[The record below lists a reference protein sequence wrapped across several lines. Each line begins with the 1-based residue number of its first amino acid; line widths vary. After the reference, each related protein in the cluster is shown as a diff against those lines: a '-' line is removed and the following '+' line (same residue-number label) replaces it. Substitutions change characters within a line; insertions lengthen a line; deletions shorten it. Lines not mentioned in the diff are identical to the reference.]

1 MLQHVSIMLDMFSTY
16 IGCIGF
22 PIANSDTLY
31 HDLLQPNG
39 EHTIIAFCYMRPF
52 EVIHSSFA
60 TLTKMEKMLQS
71 VLHTQRNLVT
81 WNCFSYNDLNP
92 RLIHLKGL
100 N

>member
-52 EVIHSSFA
+52 EVIHPSFA
-60 TLTKMEKMLQS
+60 TLTEMEKMLQS
-71 VLHTQRNLVT
+71 VLLTQRNLVT
-81 WNCFSYNDLNP
+81 WN
-92 RLIHLKGL
+92 
-100 N
+100 